1 MREQR
6 RNKKKMKF
14 YVIVKT
20 ENTFLNETR
29 SQKSESSFSRRSKEE
44 SHLHNEH
51 WLSGNLWRMLL
62 MSARRDCFASLL
74 NASQRFRLP
83 LRSSIQLAS
92 SKHHSAQP
100 FCLSYHHCRPRHRRR
115 SLKSVSEWGIL
126 RYRHLAYDNVPRSCS
141 FQSAEWQKTVFIIRK
156 N

>member
-20 ENTFLNETR
+20 ENTFLNETLSEKR
-29 SQKSESSFSRRSKEE
+29 VSSAKSSIKEALVVAE

-62 MSARRDCFASLL
+62 MSAKRDCFALLL
-74 NASQRFRLP
+74 NASRRCRLP

-100 FCLSYHHCRPRHRRR
+100 FCLSYHHCRPPHRRR
-115 SLKSVSEWGIL
+115 SLKSALEWGIL
-126 RYRHLAYDNVPRSCS
+126 RCRHLAYDIVPRSCS
-141 FQSAEWQKTVFIIRK
+141 SQSAEWQKTVF
-156 N
+156 